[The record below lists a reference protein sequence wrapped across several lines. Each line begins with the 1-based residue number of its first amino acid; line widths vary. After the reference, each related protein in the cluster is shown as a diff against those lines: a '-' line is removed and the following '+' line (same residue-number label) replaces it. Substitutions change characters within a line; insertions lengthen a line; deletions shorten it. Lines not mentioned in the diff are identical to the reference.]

1 VRVAFILFLTLL
13 GALVSFTVTA
23 LGQGRDQAVFAFGG
37 RYVDGYFEHA
47 LAPLVADYED
57 NVVLGA
63 GYQKFLAEPLP
74 DFHLGVE
81 AGLAL
86 RGGQQASGE
95 VWAGA
100 VARYDGWTI
109 GEQLRISPAFTFG
122 LSAVTNSIGVEAER
136 AADRHADPGLLFYLA
151 PEINLSA
158 PDNPD
163 TELFYRV
170 QHRSGAWGTM
180 GDMFDGH
187 NAQVIGLR
195 HHF

>member
-1 VRVAFILFLTLL
+1 MPLVFIVFI
-13 GALVSFTVTA
+13 ALVASLFSFTA
-23 LGQGRDQAVFAFGG
+23 SAFAQDRDQAVFGFAG

-47 LAPLVADYED
+47 LPPFIPHYED

-63 GYQKFLAEPLP
+63 GYQKFLAEPFP
-74 DFHLGVE
+74 DVHLGVE
-81 AGLAL
+81 TGIAL
-86 RGGQQASGE
+86 RGGQQVSGE
-95 VWAGA
+95 IWGGA

-109 GEQLRISPAFTFG
+109 GDAVRVSPAITFG
-122 LSAVTNSIGVEAER
+122 LSAVTNAIGVEAER
-136 AADRHADPGLLFYLA
+136 AEQRHANPAVLFYLA
-151 PEINLSA
+151 PELNLSA

-170 QHRSGAWGTM
+170 QHRSGGWSTLGN
-180 GDMFDGH
+180 MFDGH